1 MAKLIKLIVDKV
13 EKTSLVISGAVL
25 LQQWSCHDNL
35 ADKRQRD
42 AWGIQLMRES
52 KAFST
57 SPVESP

>member
-1 MAKLIKLIVDKV
+1 MAKLIMLIVDKV
-13 EKTSLVISGAVL
+13 EKTFLVISGAVI